1 MGLLSSVISKPSA
14 TAIGIVMTELPCF
27 DFYGARPIIVCF
39 SVDTARYDYSCLNVH
54 LISFVIMP
62 NIRKAEPTDIESC
75 ARLLNILFSQ
85 EHEFTPDQR
94 KQEAGL
100 GMIIGNPSVG
110 TVFVCESEKGIIGM
124 VILLNM
130 VSTALG
136 KKVVMLED
144 MIVEPAWR
152 SKGIGA
158 LLLEHASRWARNE
171 GYGRI
176 TLLTDGDNVPAH
188 HFYEDHGF
196 VRSSMVAYRK
206 RL

>member
-1 MGLLSSVISKPSA
+1 MS
-14 TAIGIVMTELPCF
+14 MFF
-27 DFYGARPIIVCF
+27 DSIH
-39 SVDTARYDYSCLNVH
+39 TLNEHQSNVAD
-54 LISFVIMP
+54 MP
-62 NIRKAEPTDIESC
+62 TIRIAEPADIGSC

-110 TVFVCESEKGIIGM
+110 TVFVCESEESIIGM

-152 SKGIGA
+152 SQVLAPFCLNTHLAGREA
-158 LLLEHASRWARNE
+158 RVMAESRC
-171 GYGRI
+171 
-176 TLLTDGDNVPAH
+176 
-188 HFYEDHGF
+188 
-196 VRSSMVAYRK
+196 
-206 RL
+206 

>member
-1 MGLLSSVISKPSA
+1 M
-14 TAIGIVMTELPCF
+14 
-27 DFYGARPIIVCF
+27 
-39 SVDTARYDYSCLNVH
+39 NVH
-54 LISFVIMP
+54 LNSFVIMTTVR
-62 NIRKAEPTDIESC
+62 IAESEDIGAC
-75 ARLLNILFSQ
+75 VRLLGILFSQ

-94 KQEAGL
+94 KQETGL

-110 TVFVCESEKGIIGM
+110 TVFVCESEEGIIGM
-124 VILLNM
+124 AVLLNM